1 MVMSI
6 VFHLTANIKFRI
18 CLAVYKYT
26 SNVSRSRTTLASLLG
41 PTALQLPR
49 GRQHWL
55 RGLTPRLLAAAAAGL
70 EGTVT
75 VQLFVNYPALRQLST
90 PVLLRISLT
99 GHLQRVN
106 LFPLLGQCLV
116 HAAQVVTHHA

>member
-6 VFHLTANIKFRI
+6 VFHLTANIKFCI
-18 CLAVYKYT
+18 CLAVYEYT

-55 RGLTPRLLAAAAAGL
+55 WGLTPRLLAAAAAGP

-75 VQLFVNYPALRQLST
+75 VQLFVSYR
-90 PVLLRISLT
+90 LLFFLE
-99 GHLQRVN
+99 
-106 LFPLLGQCLV
+106 FPLLDIFSVSISSLCLDSV
-116 HAAQVVTHHA
+116 SFMLHRWSLIMLN

>member
-6 VFHLTANIKFRI
+6 VFHLTANIKFCI
-18 CLAVYKYT
+18 CLAVYEYT

-55 RGLTPRLLAAAAAGL
+55 RGLTPRLLA
-70 EGTVT
+70 
-75 VQLFVNYPALRQLST
+75 QLQPVRREQSLSSSSSA
-90 PVLLRISLT
+90 IDS
-99 GHLQRVN
+99 
-106 LFPLLGQCLV
+106 CSS
-116 HAAQVVTHHA
+116 